1 MSSTYETSASVVS
14 PRAAPRRDPR
24 ARTVGFARR
33 IPPILVILA
42 LALGRFPTAVAGET
56 LDARG
61 VGARAT
67 SRWSADEASRG
78 RVSTRSLDAG
88 RSVGPADSGSEEVS
102 GSGAALQP
110 DDRPS
115 PVSFYEDVEVS
126 NMSAALE
133 SPRRV
138 ARKLAAASST
148 SAKSIVAGSRN
159 TFAIMDDDSVMCWGR
174 NQIGA
179 LGVGSLGGK
188 SYVPVGPIDLGAGRT
203 AKMVSAGGSH
213 TCAIL
218 DDDTLKCWGYNGY
231 GNLGYGDTTDR
242 SSPEATLV
250 VNLGN
255 GRTAK
260 MVSAGESHTC
270 AILDDDTLKCWGYN
284 NYGQLGYGDTTRRT
298 SPEATLVVNLGSGR
312 TAKMVSAG
320 DSHTCAVLDDD
331 TLKCWGGNGYGQL
344 GYGDTTQR
352 TSPEATLVVALGSG
366 HKAKMVSAGYRH
378 TCAILDDDTLKCWGD
393 GMAVPLG
400 YGDSSYRTSPDP
412 TAVVNLGSGHKAKMV
427 SAGYQHTCAILD
439 DDTLKCWGN
448 NGDGQ
453 LGYGD
458 TTYRSTPDPTAVVD
472 LGSGRKAKMVS
483 AGGGDITA
491 MIYAHTCALRDDD
504 TLKCWGNDGSGQL
517 GTGGLTSS
525 DSVDFGSGRTV
536 KSASAGSSHTCAV
549 LSDGSTWCWGINSD
563 GQVGDG
569 SITSRFY
576 LPSEVRFSSSSSTPS
591 PSTGSPGAG
600 TPGPPGPRAPPAPR
614 APPGPGAPPG
624 GPSGPPGP
632 PGPGAPPGPSGPPG
646 PPGSGVGA
654 GAVLATEDAEGA
666 GASNRGGA
674 VVAFAV
680 SVAAAAF
687 IV

>member
-1 MSSTYETSASVVS
+1 MSSTSETFVTVVS
-14 PRAAPRRDPR
+14 PRAARRRDPR
-24 ARTVGFARR
+24 ARSVGFARR

-78 RVSTRSLDAG
+78 RVSARWLDAG
-88 RSVGPADSGSEEVS
+88 RSVSPADSGSEEES
-102 GSGAALQP
+102 GSGAALEP

-115 PVSFYEDVEVS
+115 PISLHDDVEVS

-179 LGVGSLGGK
+179 LGVGSSGGK

-270 AILDDDTLKCWGYN
+270 AILDDDTLKCWGDN

-378 TCAILDDDTLKCWGD
+378 TCAILDDDTLKCWG
-393 GMAVPLG
+393 
-400 YGDSSYRTSPDP
+400 R
-412 TAVVNLGSGHKAKMV
+412 
-427 SAGYQHTCAILD
+427 
-439 DDTLKCWGN
+439 

-458 TTYRSTPDPTAVVD
+458 TTQRTSPEATLVVA
-472 LGSGRKAKMVS
+472 LGSGRTAKMVS
-483 AGGGDITA
+483 AGES
-491 MIYAHTCALRDDD
+491 HTCAVLDDD
-504 TLKCWGNDGSGQL
+504 TLKCWGANGDGQL
-517 GTGGLTSS
+517 GIGGLTSS
-525 DSVDFGSGRTV
+525 NSVDFGSGRTV
-536 KSASAGSSHTCAV
+536 RSASAGDYHTCAV
-549 LSDGSTWCWGINSD
+549 LSDGSTWCWGHNGD
-563 GQVGDG
+563 GQVGEG

-591 PSTGSPGAG
+591 PSSGSPGAG
-600 TPGPPGPRAPPAPR
+600 TPGPPGPRAPPAP
-614 APPGPGAPPG
+614 GA
-624 GPSGPPGP
+624 
-632 PGPGAPPGPSGPPG
+632 PGAPPGPSGPPG

-654 GAVLATEDAEGA
+654 GAALATENAEGA

-680 SVAAAAF
+680 SVAATVLF
-687 IV
+687 V